1 MILGLVIWSPADV
14 AQPCSSC
21 SSILVPAFVSFGTG
35 MVGMVAMAILFI
47 CSNLSP
53 QYG

>member
-1 MILGLVIWSPADV
+1 MILGSVIWSLAHV

-35 MVGMVAMAILFI
+35 MVGMLAILFI
-47 CSNLSP
+47 YSNLSP